1 MYNQTMIEIDT
12 SKSIKVTNDFESNL
26 VVLRQF
32 KTILPAPYNDCQDKV
47 SLNGSTDY
55 PYYQLDCLNLC
66 QYREMAKMCNA
77 TESFRAFAD
86 LYFLD
91 MNIFHKE
98 NNNLLNDCMKVY
110 SPTNIEGLNQMFIE
124 KGLGMILSL

>member
-1 MYNQTMIEIDT
+1 MIKIDT

-55 PYYQLDCLNLC
+55 PFYQLDCLNLC
-66 QYREMAKMCNA
+66 QYREIAKMCNA
-77 TESFRAFAD
+77 AESFRAYAD

-91 MNIFHKE
+91 MNIFQKE
-98 NNNLLNDCMKVY
+98 NNVLLNNCKKAY
-110 SPTNIEGLNQMFIE
+110 SLTNIEGLKTLFFE
-124 KGLGMILSL
+124 KGLRINFAL